1 MQARVTGKLSSK
13 AELTESFWVSSSV
26 RWVGTWRCIWLM
38 TCQWAGSGRAGSSL
52 ASHSFALG
60 WTAPVISSSPL
71 NSSRCSLE
79 LSWGK
84 FICFLRHSS
93 QEIVTLLFYL
103 YSSSCLSTKFC
114 HHCHLFLN
122 LPLLSLSVS
131 VQDCFWKVDFFN
143 TVFFFLTFLAF
154 YQRHGHVS
162 WICTLVG
169 YSEKPVCL
177 LPWLSCG
184 VESSPPE
191 QNLNR
196 TALHSH
202 LLFSH

>member
-1 MQARVTGKLSSK
+1 
-13 AELTESFWVSSSV
+13 
-26 RWVGTWRCIWLM
+26 M
-38 TCQWAGSGRAGSSL
+38 TCQWADSGRAGSSL
-52 ASHSFALG
+52 VSHSFALG
-60 WTAPVISSSPL
+60 CSATVISCSPL

-93 QEIVTLLFYL
+93 QEIIILLFYL

-122 LPLLSLSVS
+122 FPLLSLSVS
-131 VQDCFWKVDFFN
+131 LQDCFWKVHFFLIL
-143 TVFFFLTFLAF
+143 FFFTPLAF

-169 YSEKPVCL
+169 FSEKPVCL

-184 VESSPPE
+184 VESLST
-191 QNLNR
+191 R
-196 TALHSH
+196 TNTVAPASGLKHDSSA
-202 LLFSH
+202 FSSSIFSLGLWRHTSLVDVS

>member
-1 MQARVTGKLSSK
+1 
-13 AELTESFWVSSSV
+13 
-26 RWVGTWRCIWLM
+26 M

-143 TVFFFLTFLAF
+143 TVFFYLLGVLSKTWTCVLNLHPCGILWETSLPAALTFVWCRVLSTRTKLKQDSSAF
-154 YQRHGHVS
+154 SSSIFSLGLWRHTS
-162 WICTLVG
+162 LVDA
-169 YSEKPVCL
+169 S
-177 LPWLSCG
+177 
-184 VESSPPE
+184 
-191 QNLNR
+191 
-196 TALHSH
+196 
-202 LLFSH
+202 